1 MADRAMTEIEAK
13 EAALSLMIRGEIAGM
28 SADGELRLHLAP
40 LIRRVRHQT
49 DRATAWRQALTRGA

>member
-28 SADGELRLHLAP
+28 AADGELRLHLAP
-40 LIRRVRHQT
+40 LILEILEECGIKPIGRPLGGRH
-49 DRATAWRQALTRGA
+49 